1 MSCGPGGPLCH
12 RFRDWEASFPGIV
25 AGITAV
31 PEGAGAG
38 SEADF
43 GLKTGG
49 STRDVMERYRR
60 LTRATDMTSSV
71 VARQVHG
78 TRVTDVTS
86 LTEAGTHVVDE
97 ADGLVTSVPGV
108 LLAVTAADCVPV
120 FLADVQGRCVGLLHA
135 GWRGAAAGI
144 LERGLALMRRNFGV
158 LAGDLAMYLGPAIC
172 GSCYEVGGEVL
183 RAFGRDP
190 SRPRHVD
197 LRFELTEQAVDAGV
211 SADRV
216 TLSEQCTRC
225 GPDRFHSHRARA
237 TQAGRMAAFLGL
249 DPSSAPQSGVV
260 GPGRE
265 LR

>member
-1 MSCGPGGPLCH
+1 MN
-12 RFRDWEASFPGIV
+12 PGIV

-49 STRDVMERYRR
+49 AAGEVMDRYRR
-60 LTRATDMTSSV
+60 LTRSTGMTALL

-78 TRVTDVTS
+78 TRVEDVSS
-86 LTEAGTHVVDE
+86 LTHTGTHVVDE
-97 ADGLVTSVPGV
+97 ADGLVTCVPGV

-120 FLADVQGRCVGLLHA
+120 FLADVRGRCVGLLHA

-144 LERGLALMRRNFGV
+144 LERGLALMHRNFGIG
-158 LAGDLAMYLGPAIC
+158 AGDLAMYLGPAIC
-172 GSCYEVGGEVL
+172 GPCYEVGGEVL
-183 RAFGRDP
+183 RAFGKDA
-190 SRPRHVD
+190 SRPGHVD
-197 LRFELTEQAVDAGV
+197 LRFELTEQAMNAGV

-225 GPDRFHSHRARA
+225 GPEHFHSHRARA
-237 TQAGRMAAFLGL
+237 TDAGRMAAFVGL
-249 DPSSAPQSGVV
+249 QSSPAPETAHA